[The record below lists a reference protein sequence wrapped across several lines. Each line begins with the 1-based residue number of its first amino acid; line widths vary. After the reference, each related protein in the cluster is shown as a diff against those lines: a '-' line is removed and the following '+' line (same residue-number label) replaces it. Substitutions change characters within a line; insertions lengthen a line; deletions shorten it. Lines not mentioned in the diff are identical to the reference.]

1 MERKKRKIFNEKLN
15 SMEKSF
21 NKKSMSKSPTNPS
34 KLKKKETNIVKLLRN
49 KKIRNFN
56 GNNFS
61 LK

>member
-1 MERKKRKIFNEKLN
+1 MERKKRKIFNEKLH
-15 SMEKSF
+15 SIEKSF
-21 NKKSMSKSPTNPS
+21 NKKSMSKSPTNAS

>member
-49 KKIRNFN
+49 KK
-56 GNNFS
+56 
-61 LK
+61 